1 MFNWSQYS
9 QYAKVKTLQKG
20 TVLYR
25 QGDVLNGFYYLKE
38 GKVMIST
45 LREDGYERII
55 DFVFPGTLIGEQ
67 LLDGNASFTTA
78 TLLMD
83 STLYYFSKNQ
93 FEKLTIK
100 YPNVTL
106 EFGYS
111 LIKKLRVL
119 ADINS
124 MKKAPV
130 DVQLAHFL
138 LNLRE
143 KKGDSLLEINQTSI
157 SKFIGK
163 SRVAVWRV
171 LKEWRAKD
179 IVEISNQEFMLKDIK
194 TLQEIEESK
203 LQSI

>member
-1 MFNWSQYS
+1 MFNFSQYS

>member
-1 MFNWSQYS
+1 
-9 QYAKVKTLQKG
+9 
-20 TVLYR
+20 
-25 QGDVLNGFYYLKE
+25 
-38 GKVMIST
+38 MIST